1 MYEKQ
6 NIGICRN
13 KWSEI
18 KEVLKDSPSSEM
30 MIEYLS
36 SIGLDISEFKKKY
49 GKEKIN
55 DSILYA
61 KDLKDRYSVLWLY
74 YFFEREIR

>member
-6 NIGICRN
+6 NIEICRN

-36 SIGLDISEFKKKY
+36 SIGLDISEFKK
-49 GKEKIN
+49 
-55 DSILYA
+55 SMA
-61 KDLKDRYSVLWLY
+61 KKK
-74 YFFEREIR
+74 

>member
-6 NIGICRN
+6 NISVCRD

-18 KEVLKDSPSSEM
+18 KEVLKDAPSSEM
-30 MIEYLS
+30 MIEYLG
-36 SIGLDISEFKKKY
+36 SIGLDISEFEKMY

-74 YFFEREIR
+74 YLLKCE

>member
-36 SIGLDISEFKKKY
+36 SIGLDISEFKK
-49 GKEKIN
+49 
-55 DSILYA
+55 SMA
-61 KDLKDRYSVLWLY
+61 KKK
-74 YFFEREIR
+74 